1 MWSYIGIIL
10 MAFIQQMDIKVKW
23 TSYVVDIRTNVVQ
36 KREFE
41 FNVES
46 DRRKYLGRWEVI
58 YWNIYRGII
67 NRSNY
72 LASKLN
78 ACV

>member
-1 MWSYIGIIL
+1 
-10 MAFIQQMDIKVKW
+10 MDIQFKW
-23 TSYVVDIRTNVVQ
+23 TSDVVDILTNVVQ

-46 DRRKYLGRWEVI
+46 DQKKYLGRWEVI
-58 YWNIYRGII
+58 YWIVYRGII

-72 LASKLN
+72 LALKLN
-78 ACV
+78 LYV